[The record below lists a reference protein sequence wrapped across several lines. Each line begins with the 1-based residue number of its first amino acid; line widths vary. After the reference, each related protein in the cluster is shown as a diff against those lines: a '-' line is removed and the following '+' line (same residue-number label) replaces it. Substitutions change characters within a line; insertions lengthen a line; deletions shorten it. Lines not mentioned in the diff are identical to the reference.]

1 MNERKREEE
10 KSIFSC
16 ADKNTKKIEKLAS
29 ETIYVKEHNRK
40 SRKKNQFLR
49 RKKNK
54 EKLHKSMKIFLH

>member
-16 ADKNTKKIEKLAS
+16 ADKNTKKKFEKLAS

-40 SRKKNQFLR
+40 SRKKNQFFDE
-49 RKKNK
+49 KKK
-54 EKLHKSMKIFLH
+54 QREAS

>member
-40 SRKKNQFLR
+40 SRKKNQFFDE
-49 RKKNK
+49 KKKTKRSFINR
-54 EKLHKSMKIFLH
+54 

>member
-40 SRKKNQFLR
+40 SRKKNQFFDE
-49 RKKNK
+49 KKK
-54 EKLHKSMKIFLH
+54 QREAS